1 MNQRYVLMRRPVFPS
16 RQIAY
21 QRMTPSG
28 MRTSTGSG
36 SGGCLRIVFGLA
48 IAAFAVISF
57 FGSKQYNPVT
67 GEDQYVTITKEQEIA
82 LGLQSAPE
90 MAAEFGG
97 LDQDIRVQNFVDEIG
112 QKLVNESFASQAEYP
127 FEFTV
132 LADDQTVNAFA
143 LPGGQVFITRGL
155 LNLVDT
161 EGELAA
167 VLGHE
172 IVHVVARH
180 SAEQIAQQQLTQG
193 LTGALVM
200 ATYDPEN
207 PASMGTAQVAMLI
220 SQLISMKFSRE
231 DEIQSDQ
238 MGVRVISEAGFDPR
252 AMISVMRKMEQS
264 SGGMNQLEF
273 FSTHPS
279 YENRLQSIQNAI
291 NTIFPNGVP
300 GSLIP

>member
-1 MNQRYVLMRRPVFPS
+1 MNPRYVIIRRPAFPT
-16 RQIAY
+16 RQVAY

-28 MRTSTGSG
+28 MQRSTGAGG
-36 SGGCLRIVFGLA
+36 SSCMRIVIGLA
-48 IAAFAVISF
+48 VAIFAIISF
-57 FGSKQYNPVT
+57 LGSKQYNPVT

-97 LDQDIRVQNFVDEIG
+97 LDQDIRVQNFLDEIG
-112 QKLVNESFASQAEYP
+112 QKLVNESFAIQADYP

-155 LNLVDT
+155 LNLMET

-180 SAEQIAQQQLTQG
+180 SAEQIAQAQLAQG

-207 PASMGTAQVAMLI
+207 PSSMGTAQVAMLI
-220 SQLISMKFSRE
+220 SQLVSMKFGRE
-231 DEIQSDQ
+231 DEIQSDEY
-238 MGVRVISEAGFDPR
+238 GVRLVSEAGYDPR
-252 AMISVMRKMEQS
+252 SMISVMQKLQES
-264 SGGMNQLEF
+264 SGGAGQVEF

-279 YENRLQSIQNAI
+279 YENRLTSIQNAI
-291 NTIFPNGVP
+291 STLFPNGVP
-300 GSLIP
+300 DSLIP